1 MCLLLLF
8 YIRVPESVLRPK
20 CTHYI
25 MSFSP
30 VCTELQSCDVELSV
44 SASCFLNMPK
54 AKTKLRRAL
63 KISFCPDCGRRFAN
77 ETWVLQHLNQPS
89 IACGSW
95 INELS
100 RFHHHLPTPR
110 NHSPVEPEHLPSR
123 SYDRFFASETANDHQ
138 GENDDP
144 SLYYPHQDP
153 TMPVIDYHPNTPSVH
168 PGGTVFMDQFFNDQ
182 YATLRQENL
191 YYPFASRTDW
201 QLASWLLR
209 SRLSM
214 AAIDDFLSLELVS
227 LLFSLVRFLDAISY
241 FRSNNFPFPFD
252 RRRSSAFV
260 QNYCLLVPAG
270 VHASLNLSLPQN
282 VKLLFIIVIQS
293 NVSNLF

>member
-77 ETWVLQHLNQPS
+77 ETRVLQHLNQPS

-110 NHSPVEPEHLPSR
+110 NHSPVEPEHPPSQ
-123 SYDRFFASETANDHQ
+123 SYDGFFASKTANANHQ

-153 TMPVIDYHPNTPSVH
+153 TTPVIDYHPCWSNTCIAQ
-168 PGGTVFMDQFFNDQ
+168 GN
-182 YATLRQENL
+182 ACI
-191 YYPFASRTDW
+191 
-201 QLASWLLR
+201 QLTCCCVVV
-209 SRLSM
+209 
-214 AAIDDFLSLELVS
+214 LV
-227 LLFSLVRFLDAISY
+227 VT
-241 FRSNNFPFPFD
+241 N
-252 RRRSSAFV
+252 
-260 QNYCLLVPAG
+260 
-270 VHASLNLSLPQN
+270 
-282 VKLLFIIVIQS
+282 
-293 NVSNLF
+293 